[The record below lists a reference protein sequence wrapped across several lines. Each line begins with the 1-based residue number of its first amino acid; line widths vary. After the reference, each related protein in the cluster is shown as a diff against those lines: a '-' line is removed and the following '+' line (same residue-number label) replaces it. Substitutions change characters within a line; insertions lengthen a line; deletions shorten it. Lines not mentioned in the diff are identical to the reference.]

1 MIILDTNLVSEP
13 LKPLPHPGVVHWLN
27 AQEPATLF
35 ITSINLA
42 ELLAGVETIPQGK
55 RRDALALALANQ
67 VGALFE
73 DRVLNFDVRAAQCF
87 AACLAGAQAQ
97 GNPVGFADCAI
108 AAIAKTKGFMV
119 ATRNVRDFLGTG
131 VEVINPWALTSSQDL
146 ISQGK
151 QS

>member
-13 LKPLPHPGVVHWLN
+13 LKPSPHPGVVHWLN

-42 ELLAGVETIPQGK
+42 ELLAGVETMPQGK
-55 RRDALALALANQ
+55 RRDALAQALSSQ
-67 VGALFE
+67 VNALFE
-73 DRVLNFDVRAAQCF
+73 GRVLHFDTRAAQCF

-108 AAIAKTKGFMV
+108 AAIAKSHGFVV
-119 ATRNVRDFLGTG
+119 APRNVRDFQGTG
-131 VEVINPWALTSSQDL
+131 VELINPWTFN
-146 ISQGK
+146 
-151 QS
+151 

>member
-13 LKPLPHPGVVHWLN
+13 LKPLPHPGVVDWLN

-42 ELLAGVETIPQGK
+42 ELLAGVETMPHGK
-55 RRDALALALANQ
+55 RRDALALSLANQ

-119 ATRNVRDFLGTG
+119 ATRHVRDFLGTG
-131 VEVINPWALTSSQDL
+131 VEVINPWALTSSQDP

-151 QS
+151 LS

>member
-13 LKPLPHPGVVHWLN
+13 LKPMPRPGVVHWLN

-35 ITSINLA
+35 ITSIHLA
-42 ELLAGVETIPQGK
+42 ELLAGVETMPQGK

-108 AAIAKTKGFMV
+108 AAMAKSKGFMV
-119 ATRNVRDFLGTG
+119 ATRHVRDFLGTG
-131 VEVINPWALTSSQDL
+131 VGVINPWALTSSQDL

-151 QS
+151 LS